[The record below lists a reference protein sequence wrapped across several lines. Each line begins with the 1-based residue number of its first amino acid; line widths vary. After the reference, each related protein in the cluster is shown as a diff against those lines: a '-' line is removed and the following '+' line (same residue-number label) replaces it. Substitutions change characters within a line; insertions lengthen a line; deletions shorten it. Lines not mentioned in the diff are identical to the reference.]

1 MDEVGNIGERLAGT
15 KISEPLRDLYR
26 YQLLQGED
34 AIRMVELLPGIP
46 GAPIRV
52 ALHHRTLSDLPTCSA
67 VSYEWG
73 SNARELVIF
82 CNDRVLKVTAN
93 LSLLL
98 SKFRSSDSSQLL
110 WIDAIS
116 INQED
121 LDERS
126 QQVQLMGKIYKN
138 AAVVLM
144 WIGDQTPYT
153 GDAIPIF
160 RRLAEL
166 LHTFKLEPGCDEL
179 DVLPY
184 ANHQDLDSS
193 AKEYLWNIRQSSWTG
208 MIDLLSR
215 DYFGRLWVI
224 QEIVL
229 SSKAVVVCGKHQI
242 EWEIFYKT
250 AMCLHCLD
258 VEYLPKAVL
267 PAAEGF
273 FDRVLNISMLGQLNF
288 HPPDRTFVSLLR
300 MAQFFT
306 DSKVTDPRDYVYGYL
321 GILDSHSLKHEIHV
335 DYSSTVEEVFRKA
348 TEKVIIEERPLEY
361 LLDQTVEPN
370 SRSRAAMP
378 SWVRD
383 WGFQQIS
390 FRPRSIPKVA
400 ERLGAKQTIFVD
412 GNYLTAHGLIIDS
425 TEEVS
430 DNLREGNIKQIMLGT
445 FINLLSGLSEMTIA
459 DVSMAARK
467 TLDCFD
473 GVAQTRSK
481 PISEKSFFAFIASIH
496 LELLADLGLGPWA
509 SSQNPKVGTWR
520 KTKRSLRMRKSD
532 EFDEDKNIMRL
543 ALKNILLQWSTE
555 QSACAEELN
564 LSICAARL
572 NDRLFL
578 DDRSLGVNMFKGT
591 KGFRGYG
598 PAGRNACV
606 DDPPAVR
613 IGDHIALFP
622 TLNRP
627 VILREGDCEGVYTLI
642 GTAHVGNLTDIPW
655 YEGETPSLVP
665 IRMN

>member
-1 MDEVGNIGERLAGT
+1 MDEVGNLGERLAGT
-15 KISEPLRDLYR
+15 KISEPLRELYR
-26 YQLLQGED
+26 YQPLQGQD

-46 GAPIRV
+46 GALIRV

-73 SNARELVIF
+73 SNVRELVIF
-82 CNDRVLKVTAN
+82 CDDRVLKVTAN

-110 WIDAIS
+110 WIDAIC

-160 RRLAEL
+160 RHLPGL
-166 LHTFKLEPGCDEL
+166 LHTFKLNPGLDEL
-179 DVLPY
+179 DFLPY
-184 ANHQDLDSS
+184 AAHQDLDSS
-193 AKEYLWNIRQSSWTG
+193 AKEYLWNIRQSSWAG

-215 DYFGRLWVI
+215 GYFDRLWVV

-229 SSKAVVVCGKHQI
+229 SSKAAVVCGNHQI
-242 EWEIFYKT
+242 EWKIFYKT
-250 AMCLHCLD
+250 AMCLHVLGL
-258 VEYLPKAVL
+258 EHLPKGVP

-273 FDRVLNISMLGQLNF
+273 FYRVLNITMLGQLNF
-288 HPPDRTFVSLLR
+288 HQTFVSLTSINR
-300 MAQFFT
+300 SFPA
-306 DSKVTDPRDYVYGYL
+306 SKVTDPRDYVYGYL

-348 TEKVIIEERPLEY
+348 TEKVTIEERGLDY
-361 LLDQTVEPN
+361 LKDQTVEPN
-370 SRSRAAMP
+370 SRPRAAMP

-383 WGFQQIS
+383 WGFMQDNFQ
-390 FRPRSIPKVA
+390 PRLVPEVA
-400 ERLGAKQTIFVD
+400 ERLGAKQTVFVD

-473 GVAQTRSK
+473 GLAQTRPHPSG
-481 PISEKSFFAFIASIH
+481 PISEKSFFTLLASIY
-496 LELLADLGLGPWA
+496 LGLGPWA
-509 SSQNPKVGTWR
+509 SSQNPKVGTLL
-520 KTKRSLRMRKSD
+520 KTKCSLRSRKSD
-532 EFDEDKNIMRL
+532 EFEEDKNIMRL
-543 ALKNILLQWSTE
+543 AQKNVLLQWSTE
-555 QSACAEELN
+555 QSACAEELDLN
-564 LSICAARL
+564 SCAVELAH
-572 NDRLFL
+572 RLFL
-578 DDRSLGVNMFKGT
+578 DARSLGVNMFKGT
-591 KGFRGYG
+591 KGFRGHG

-606 DDPPAVR
+606 DDPPAVQ

-622 TLNRP
+622 SLDRP

-642 GTAHVGNLTDIPW
+642 GTAHVGNLTEIPW

-665 IRMN
+665 IRIN

>member
-1 MDEVGNIGERLAGT
+1 
-15 KISEPLRDLYR
+15 
-26 YQLLQGED
+26 
-34 AIRMVELLPGIP
+34 MVELLPGIP
-46 GAPIRV
+46 GDPIRV

-160 RRLAEL
+160 RHLAEL
-166 LHTFKLEPGCDEL
+166 LHTFKLNPGLDEL
-179 DVLPY
+179 DFLPY
-184 ANHQDLDSS
+184 AAHQDLDSS
-193 AKEYLWNIRQSSWTG
+193 AKEYLWNIRQSSWAG

-215 DYFGRLWVI
+215 DYFDRLWIV

-229 SSKAVVVCGKHQI
+229 SSKAAVVCGNHQI
-242 EWEIFYKT
+242 EWKIFYQT
-250 AMCLHCLD
+250 AMCLNVLAL
-258 VEYLPKAVL
+258 ESLPKGV
-267 PAAEGF
+267 PATERF
-273 FDRVLNISMLGQLNF
+273 FDRVFNISMLGQLNF
-288 HPPDRTFVSLLR
+288 HRVFVSLPSIAR
-300 MAQFFT
+300 YFPA
-306 DSKVTDPRDYVYGYL
+306 SKVTDPRDYVYGYL
-321 GILDSHSLKHEIHV
+321 GILDGHSLKHEIHV

-348 TEKVIIEERPLEY
+348 TEKVTIEERRLDY
-361 LLDQTVEPN
+361 LSDQTVEPS
-370 SRSRAAMP
+370 SRPRATMP

-383 WGFQQIS
+383 WGFQQQN
-390 FRPRSIPKVA
+390 FRPHSVPEVA

-430 DNLREGNIKQIMLGT
+430 DNLREGNIKQTMLGT
-445 FINLLSGLSEMTIA
+445 FINLLSGFSEMTTA

-467 TLDCFD
+467 TLECFD
-473 GVAQTRSK
+473 GLAQLRLR
-481 PISEKSFFAFIASIH
+481 PVSEKSFFA
-496 LELLADLGLGPWA
+496 LLASMLGPWA

-520 KTKRSLRMRKSD
+520 KIKRSLRGRKSD
-532 EFDEDKNIMRL
+532 EFEEDKNIMRL
-543 ALKNILLQWSTE
+543 AQKNILLQWSTE
-555 QSACAEELN
+555 QSACAEELP
-564 LSICAARL
+564 LADCAFKL
-572 NDRLFL
+572 DHRLFL

-591 KGFRGYG
+591 KGFRGHG

-613 IGDHIALFP
+613 IGDYIALFP
-622 TLNRP
+622 TLDHP

-642 GTAHVGNLTDIPW
+642 GTAHVANITEIPW

-665 IRMN
+665 IRIN

>member
-1 MDEVGNIGERLAGT
+1 
-15 KISEPLRDLYR
+15 
-26 YQLLQGED
+26 
-34 AIRMVELLPGIP
+34 MVELLPGIP
-46 GAPIRV
+46 GDPIRV

-73 SNARELVIF
+73 SNVREHVIF
-82 CNDRVLKVTAN
+82 CDNRVLKVTAN

-98 SKFRSSDSSQLL
+98 SKCRSLDSSQLL

-160 RRLAEL
+160 QRLAEL
-166 LHTFKLEPGCDEL
+166 LHTFKLKPGRNEL
-179 DVLPY
+179 DFQSY
-184 ANHQDLDSS
+184 AAEQDLDSF
-193 AKEYLWNIRQSSWTG
+193 AKEYLWNIRQSSWAG

-215 DYFGRLWVI
+215 DYFGRLWVV

-229 SSKAVVVCGKHQI
+229 SSKAVVVCGNHQI
-242 EWEIFYKT
+242 EWKIFYKT
-250 AMCLHCLD
+250 AMCLNIIGLEPLPEVVVIATANGFWHC
-258 VEYLPKAVL
+258 
-267 PAAEGF
+267 
-273 FDRVLNISMLGQLNF
+273 VLNICWLGQLNF
-288 HPPDRTFVSLLR
+288 HRVSVSLPGIAR
-300 MAQFFT
+300 FFPA
-306 DSKVTDPRDYVYGYL
+306 SKVTDPRDYVYGYL
-321 GILDSHSLKHEIHV
+321 GILDSHSVQREIHV

-348 TEKVIIEERPLEY
+348 TVSVIIEERGLDY
-361 LLDQTVEPN
+361 FSDQTVEPN
-370 SRSRAAMP
+370 SRPRAAMP

-383 WGFQQIS
+383 WGFQQQN
-390 FRPRSIPKVA
+390 FLTRSVPEVA
-400 ERLGAKQTIFVD
+400 ERLGAKQTVFVD

-430 DNLREGNIKQIMLGT
+430 DNLREGNLKQIILGT
-445 FINLLSGLSEMTIA
+445 FINLLSGLSEMTTA

-467 TLDCFD
+467 THQCFHAF
-473 GVAQTRSK
+473 AQTRPS
-481 PISEKSFFAFIASIH
+481 PISEKSFFALLASIH
-496 LELLADLGLGPWA
+496 LELLPDLDQGPWA
-509 SSQNPKVGTWR
+509 SSQNPKVGTWL
-520 KTKRSLRMRKSD
+520 KIKRWLRTRKSD
-532 EFDEDKNIMRL
+532 VFEEDKNIMCL
-543 ALKNILLQWSTE
+543 AQKNVLQQWSTD
-555 QSACAEELN
+555 QSADAEDLD
-564 LSICAARL
+564 LARCAARL
-572 NDRLFL
+572 DHRLFL
-578 DDRSLGVNMFKGT
+578 DDSSLGVNMFRGT
-591 KGFRGYG
+591 KGFRGHG
-598 PAGRNACV
+598 PAGRNTCV

-622 TLNRP
+622 TLDLP

-642 GTAHVGNLTDIPW
+642 GTAHVGNLTEIPW

-665 IRMN
+665 IRIN

>member
-1 MDEVGNIGERLAGT
+1 
-15 KISEPLRDLYR
+15 
-26 YQLLQGED
+26 
-34 AIRMVELLPGIP
+34 MVELLPGIP
-46 GAPIRV
+46 GDPIRV

-73 SNARELVIF
+73 SNVRELVIF
-82 CNDRVLKVTAN
+82 CDDRVLKVTAN
-93 LSLLL
+93 LLLLL

-110 WIDAIS
+110 WIDAIC

-166 LHTFKLEPGCDEL
+166 LHTFKLKPGKNEL
-179 DVLPY
+179 DFLPY
-184 ANHQDLDSS
+184 ADHQDLDSS
-193 AKEYLWNIRQSSWTG
+193 SKEYLWNIRQSSWTG

-215 DYFGRLWVI
+215 DYFGRLWII

-229 SSKAVVVCGKHQI
+229 SSKAVVVCGNHQI
-242 EWEIFYKT
+242 EWKIFYKT
-250 AMCLHCLD
+250 AMCLFILGL
-258 VEYLPKAVL
+258 EYLPKAVVRTSVDHTF
-267 PAAEGF
+267 G
-273 FDRVLNISMLGQLNF
+273 ISMLGQLNF
-288 HPPDRTFVSLLR
+288 HRITFSLLR
-300 MAQFFT
+300 IARFFP

-321 GILDSHSLKHEIHV
+321 GILDSHSHKHEIHV

-348 TEKVIIEERPLEY
+348 TEKVAIEERGLDY
-361 LLDQTVEPN
+361 LSDQTVEPN
-370 SRSRAAMP
+370 SRPRATMP

-383 WGFQQIS
+383 WGFLQDS
-390 FRPRSIPKVA
+390 FQPCPVPEVA
-400 ERLGAKQTIFVD
+400 ERLGAEQTVFVD

-430 DNLREGNIKQIMLGT
+430 DNLQEGNLEQIMLGT
-445 FINLLSGLSEMTIA
+445 FVNLLSGLSEMTAA

-467 TLDCFD
+467 TLECFD
-473 GVAQTRSK
+473 ALAQTRSE
-481 PISEKSFFAFIASIH
+481 PISEKSFFVLLASIH
-496 LELLADLGLGPWA
+496 LELLAYLGLGPWA

-520 KTKRSLRMRKSD
+520 KAKRSLRSRKSE
-532 EFDEDKNIMRL
+532 EFGEDTNIVRL
-543 ALKNILLQWSTE
+543 AQKNVLLQWSTE
-555 QSACAEELN
+555 QSACAEELD
-564 LSICAARL
+564 LSSCAVELAH
-572 NDRLFL
+572 RLFL

-591 KGFRGYG
+591 KGFRGHG

-613 IGDHIALFP
+613 IGDYIALFP
-622 TLNRP
+622 TLALP
-627 VILREGDCEGVYTLI
+627 MILREGDCEGVYTLI
-642 GTAHVGNLTDIPW
+642 GTAHVANLTEIPW